1 MKKRNTIIFYLVF
14 FLFSGLHAQEKPS
27 FGFQVGP
34 TLSTQTRVV
43 FYDVN
48 PIVRVSSSIN
58 ILYPVNKK
66 LNFRIHL
73 AYEKKGLK
81 GETFYSLDS
90 SATNII
96 DDFVPTTKYNYLT
109 LPLLLERSFGKNVK
123 FSIGAGTYVAYVV
136 RIKDI
141 IDYGNADRETLI
153 RKDFSF
159 INRVDIGLSGSA
171 NMMYP
176 ISDKLGININLLY
189 NRGLVPIVK
198 KEISPV
204 SIYHSAASLLFGL
217 NYTL

>member
-1 MKKRNTIIFYLVF
+1 MNKRYILIFYLVF
-14 FLFSGLHAQEKPS
+14 FHHLGIHAQEKPS
-27 FGFQVGP
+27 FGIQIGP
-34 TLSTQTRVV
+34 TLSTQTRIL
-43 FYDVN
+43 FYDVY

-58 ILYPVNKK
+58 MLYPVSKK
-66 LNFRIHL
+66 LNLRFHL
-73 AYEKKGLK
+73 AYEKKGSK
-81 GETFYSLDS
+81 GETFYKLDS
-90 SATNII
+90 TSTNIV

-109 LPLLLERSFGKNVK
+109 LPILLERSFGKNVK
-123 FSIGAGTYVAYVV
+123 FSIGAGAHVAYVV

-141 IDYGNADRETLI
+141 IDYGNAGRETLI

-198 KEISPV
+198 KVISPV
-204 SIYHSAASLLFGL
+204 SIYHRATSLLFGL